1 MQIDR
6 GSFAWKCNED
16 KIFTFLNDCKSIL
29 PWLEKKEEE
38 LIHSEEC
45 YIMEHK
51 NAAFAVVFIEEA

>member
-1 MQIDR
+1 MQIDW

-16 KIFTFLNDCKSIL
+16 EIFTFLNDCKSKL

-38 LIHSEEC
+38 LIHSVEC

-51 NAAFAVVFIEEA
+51 NAAFAVVFIEEV